1 MTRREV
7 LRALRSSAL
16 LRSRALRGRF
26 ACEEPHGDRMESG
39 RGDPP
44 SSARIAPAAPR
55 NCCGNQAGPGTS
67 SEPKAASGFSSPL
80 APQWPGSVSAA
91 QTAGGPR
98 AAIRSDHH
106 GVPRKRRIPSRA
118 AAGAALNLP
127 RPHRRATLPVLGKN
141 RPRCRVLPGV
151 GGSLNGG
158 APGSTGNSAVRWL
171 RAGLPPVN
179 WQSTC
184 QRQLRT
190 RGLIDRDV
198 PGHGPI
204 HGRAWGDAKVDR
216 TTGFARYLVGIVET
230 ELAPAGWMAFL
241 LTRGGDDSKRRLR
254 A

>member
-1 MTRREV
+1 MIGWNQGVGTPRRRRESPPQRPGTAAGTRRGLG
-7 LRALRSSAL
+7 LRPSRRRPPGSR
-16 LRSRALRGRF
+16 LRSRLSGPARCPPRRRRGVPVPRF
-26 ACEEPHGDRMESG
+26 APITTGFPASDGYRVG
-39 RGDPP
+39 PP
-44 SSARIAPAAPR
+44 
-55 NCCGNQAGPGTS
+55 QA
-67 SEPKAASGFSSPL
+67 
-80 APQWPGSVSAA
+80 
-91 QTAGGPR
+91 
-98 AAIRSDHH
+98 
-106 GVPRKRRIPSRA
+106 
-118 AAGAALNLP
+118 AALNLP